1 MFTAEL
7 VSFILNWLCD
17 CKAPVSSL
25 EFILKAV
32 LALGTGLVFS
42 EKKIPKEY
50 NELKDKNKNIGS
62 ACTTTCDNYQSPST
76 GQIV

>member
-1 MFTAEL
+1 
-7 VSFILNWLCD
+7 
-17 CKAPVSSL
+17 VSSL

-62 ACTTTCDNYQSPST
+62 ACTTTYNGKYKL
-76 GQIV
+76 IR

>member
-1 MFTAEL
+1 VTLICNNKKYKQNIFKLAL
-7 VSFILNWLCD
+7 I
-17 CKAPVSSL
+17 
-25 EFILKAV
+25 KAV

-62 ACTTTCDNYQSPST
+62 ACTTTCDNYRSPST